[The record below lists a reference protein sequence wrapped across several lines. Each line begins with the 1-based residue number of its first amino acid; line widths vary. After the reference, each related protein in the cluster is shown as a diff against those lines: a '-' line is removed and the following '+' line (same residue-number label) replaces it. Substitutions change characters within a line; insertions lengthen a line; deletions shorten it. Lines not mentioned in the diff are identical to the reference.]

1 MNALDWRYVGHCVEG
16 EQFLIDGVDISDHI
30 WHPTDESP
38 VEVEDPLNHEPYSFD
53 IWEVESNGRHIRF
66 AAGEFSN
73 CVWGFYR
80 RA

>member
-1 MNALDWRYVGHCVEG
+1 MDTLVWRYVGHCVEG
-16 EQFLIDGVDISDHI
+16 QQFLIDGADVSDHK
-30 WHPTDESP
+30 WHATDEP
-38 VEVEDPLNHEPYSFD
+38 AIEVEDPHDRRPYSFK
-53 IWEVESNGRHIRF
+53 IWELDVNGRRIRF